1 MFENDQQPVMWLK
14 DGQLHLYKKYR
25 EECEKE
31 GRKPIS
37 ESKFRDGLS
46 AGNFKAMARMTG
58 LCNICDEVG
67 AQNWKKLFELIE
79 MLGKDK
85 NGDTHSVEGEQ
96 EDEFV
101 ACVQAQGD

>member
-1 MFENDQQPVMWLK
+1 
-14 DGQLHLYKKYR
+14 
-25 EECEKE
+25 
-31 GRKPIS
+31 
-37 ESKFRDGLS
+37 
-46 AGNFKAMARMTG
+46 MTG
-58 LCNICDEVG
+58 LSNVCDKVG